1 MTQTDIF
8 GYLYPDYKI
17 TKPIRL
23 IELFAGVG
31 TQAMALRD
39 LGADFVHHRVVE
51 MDPFA
56 IKSYNAIHGTSF
68 VPTGIATVSALDL
81 KITDTDRYEYIMTYS
96 FPCQDLSKAGKQKG
110 MSKGNGTRSGLL
122 WEVERLLKELNET
135 DSLPQVLLMENVPDV
150 IGTKNIKDFNE
161 WYSFLESIGYQSYYK
176 LLNAKDYGVPQN
188 RNRCFMVSALGD
200 YNYTFPKPVPLKKRL
215 RDVLEIEVDEKYCL
229 SDEYVERLLQRNKE
243 QKDKGNGHIFKPKT
257 ENDMSNAIT
266 TRQRGSSDDTYVIQ
280 IGNCV
285 QSKTREN
292 PQAGRV
298 HATKG
303 IAPTLNCMEGGNR
316 QPMILQNSQGFKLF
330 VGSDQRIRKLTPLEC
345 WRLMDYTDD
354 DFRKAQAVNS
364 DTQLYKQA
372 GNGIVKAVLT
382 AIFKELIQEEHMKPI
397 LDVCCGSKMFYFNRD
412 NPLVHFND
420 KRELNEVLCD
430 GRKLEIHP
438 ETHWDFRH
446 LPVADNTYYMV
457 VFDPPHLLKVGE
469 SSWLAK
475 KYGKLSTDWKS
486 YLKQGFDECMR
497 VLKPYGALIFKWN
510 ETDIKQ
516 AELFEALETKPVF
529 GDRGRGNKT
538 YWFVFMKQEI

>member
-8 GYLYPDYKI
+8 SYLYPEYKI

-23 IELFAGVG
+23 IELFAGIG
-31 TQAMALRD
+31 SQAMALRD
-39 LGADFVHHRVVE
+39 LGADFTHHRVVE

-135 DSLPQVLLMENVPDV
+135 DSLPQVLLMENVLDV

-257 ENDMSNAIT
+257 ENDISNAIT

-285 QSKTREN
+285 RSKTREN

-372 GNGIVKAVLT
+372 GNGIVKAVLM

>member
-68 VPTGIATVSALDL
+68 VPTDIATVSALDL

-135 DSLPQVLLMENVPDV
+135 DSLPQVLLMENVLDV

-257 ENDMSNAIT
+257 ENDISNAIT

-285 QSKTREN
+285 RSKTREN

-298 HATKG
+298 YATKG

-345 WRLMDYTDD
+345 WRLMDYSNE
-354 DFRKAQAVNS
+354 DFYKAQAVSSN
-364 DTQLYKQA
+364 TQLYKQA
-372 GNGIVKAVLT
+372 GNGIAKAVLM
-382 AIFKELIQEEHMKPI
+382 AIFKEM
-397 LDVCCGSKMFYFNRD
+397 M
-412 NPLVHFND
+412 
-420 KRELNEVLCD
+420 
-430 GRKLEIHP
+430 
-438 ETHWDFRH
+438 
-446 LPVADNTYYMV
+446 
-457 VFDPPHLLKVGE
+457 
-469 SSWLAK
+469 
-475 KYGKLSTDWKS
+475 
-486 YLKQGFDECMR
+486 
-497 VLKPYGALIFKWN
+497 
-510 ETDIKQ
+510 
-516 AELFEALETKPVF
+516 
-529 GDRGRGNKT
+529 
-538 YWFVFMKQEI
+538 

>member
-397 LDVCCGSKMFYFNRD
+397 LDVCCGSKMFYFNKD

>member
-285 QSKTREN
+285 RSKTREN
-292 PQAGRV
+292 LQAGRV
-298 HATKG
+298 YATKG

-372 GNGIVKAVLT
+372 GNGIVKAVLM

>member
-8 GYLYPDYKI
+8 GYLYPNYKI

-23 IELFAGVG
+23 IELFAGSG

-39 LGADFVHHRVVE
+39 LGVKFERWKTCEWDYHAILSYAAIHCADDKNDYSSALDDLALANTLYQLGISAE
-51 MDPFA
+51 GKKPMELPS
-56 IKSYNAIHGTSF
+56 IKRLSEKKKRKIYNAIMASHNMVNIISATADDL
-68 VPTGIATVSALDL
+68 GIS
-81 KITDTDRYEYIMTYS
+81 DTNRYEYIMTYS

-215 RDVLEIEVDEKYCL
+215 RDVLEIEVDEKYYL
-229 SDEYVERLLQRNKE
+229 SDDYVGRLLQRNKE
-243 QKDKGNGHIFKPKT
+243 QRDKGNGHIFKPKT
-257 ENDMSNAIT
+257 ENDISNAIT

-285 QSKTREN
+285 RSKTREN

-298 HATKG
+298 YATKG

-316 QPMILQNSQGFKLF
+316 QPMILQNSQGFNK
-330 VGSDQRIRKLTPLEC
+330 GGAKEICDQRIRKLTPLEC
-345 WRLMDYTDD
+345 WRLMDYSDE
-354 DFRKAQAVNS
+354 DFYKAQAVSSN
-364 DTQLYKQA
+364 TQLYKQA
-372 GNGIVKAVLT
+372 GNGIVRAVLM
-382 AIFKELIQEEHMKPI
+382 AIFKELM
-397 LDVCCGSKMFYFNRD
+397 
-412 NPLVHFND
+412 
-420 KRELNEVLCD
+420 
-430 GRKLEIHP
+430 
-438 ETHWDFRH
+438 
-446 LPVADNTYYMV
+446 
-457 VFDPPHLLKVGE
+457 
-469 SSWLAK
+469 
-475 KYGKLSTDWKS
+475 GK
-486 YLKQGFDECMR
+486 E
-497 VLKPYGALIFKWN
+497 
-510 ETDIKQ
+510 
-516 AELFEALETKPVF
+516 
-529 GDRGRGNKT
+529 
-538 YWFVFMKQEI
+538 

>member
-257 ENDMSNAIT
+257 ENDISNAIM

-285 QSKTREN
+285 RSKTREN

-372 GNGIVKAVLT
+372 GNGIVKAVLM

-475 KYGKLSTDWKS
+475 KYGKLLTDWKS